1 MKTEEQF
8 SDFKNKIKKQ
18 EEKYKENQ
26 QILAQTEIEN
36 DELKNQLR
44 ELGYTIEDLEQ
55 KLDSQLEINELL
67 STEQEE
73 QRGYYEEQLERQRQQ
88 LQENT
93 LEL

>member
-1 MKTEEQF
+1 MEETIETK
-8 SDFKNKIKKQ
+8 KNVKQ
-18 EEKYKENQ
+18 SNTQEQYRD
-26 QILAQTEIEN
+26 T
-36 DELKNQLR
+36 
-44 ELGYTIEDLEQ
+44 LGYTIEDLEQ

-93 LEL
+93 LSPNAMRAWIPS

>member
-88 LQENT
+88 L
-93 LEL
+93 